1 MARING
7 AEQLQGDE
15 LEGLSGGDRIGVE
28 TKAIFAHRPD
38 HAERVFAMLEA
49 VEYGSGTLSPRLI
62 ELVWL
67 RIAFWN
73 QCRSCMSLR
82 YKPDLV
88 SEDMVC
94 SLERPEDAEGLGE
107 ADRAALRFA
116 DLFATDHLAIDE
128 SVYDDLRQHFSEAEL
143 VELGICCAAYVG
155 FGRLA
160 ATWAMHDQLHER
172 FQRSQEEPFTPW
184 GEGALR

>member
-7 AEQLQGDE
+7 AEQLREDD
-15 LEGLSGGDRIGVE
+15 LEGRAGGDRVGLE
-28 TKAIFAHRPD
+28 TKAIFAHRPQ
-38 HAERVFAMLEA
+38 HAERVFALMEV
-49 VEYGSGTLSPRLI
+49 VEYGSGTLPPDLI
-62 ELVWL
+62 ELVRL

-94 SLERPEDAEGLGE
+94 SIERPEDSDDLSE
-107 ADRAALRFA
+107 AYRAALRFA

-128 SVYDDLRQHFSEAEL
+128 SVYDDLRLHFSEAEL

-172 FQRSQEEPFTPW
+172 FQGSQEQPFTPW

>member
-7 AEQLQGDE
+7 AEEIREDE
-15 LEGLSGGDRIGVE
+15 LEGLSGGDRVGRE
-28 TKAIFAHRPD
+28 TQAIFAHRPD
-38 HAERVFAMLEA
+38 HAERVFAIMQT
-49 VEYGSGTLSPRLI
+49 VEYGSGTLSPELI
-62 ELVWL
+62 ELVRL

-88 SEDMVC
+88 SEEMVC
-94 SLERPEDAEGLGE
+94 SLERPEEAEGLSE

-116 DLFATDHLAIDE
+116 DMFATDHLAIDE
-128 SVYDDLRQHFSEAEL
+128 AVYDDLRQHFSEAEL

-160 ATWAMHDQLHER
+160 ATWAMHDHLHER
-172 FQRSQEEPFTPW
+172 FRNPQGAPLTPW